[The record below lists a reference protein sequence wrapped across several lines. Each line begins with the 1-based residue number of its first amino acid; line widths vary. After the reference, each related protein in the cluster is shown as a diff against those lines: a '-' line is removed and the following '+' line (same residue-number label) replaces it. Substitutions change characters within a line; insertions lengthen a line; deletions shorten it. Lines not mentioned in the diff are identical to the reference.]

1 MSNHPFKSFKGNGH
15 GNGATPAKIQ
25 HDGIPI
31 IGQPFQVKGGFPTVS
46 LQCGCAGRDAV
57 LLVGSSPA
65 QCASCKRAFVIAS
78 FAFNAQTG
86 QIQVNIGLVQQQQEQ
101 PTPEPAGVG

>member
-1 MSNHPFKSFKGNGH
+1 MSNHPFKSFTGNGH
-15 GNGATPAKIQ
+15 GNGATPSKIQ

-31 IGQPFQVKGGFPTVS
+31 IGQPFQIKGGFPTAS

-57 LLVGSSPA
+57 LLVGSSPG
-65 QCASCKRAFVIAS
+65 QCASCKRAFVIAK
-78 FAFNAQTG
+78 FVYDAQTG
-86 QIQVNIGLVQQQQEQ
+86 RIDVNIGLVQQQEQ